1 MERGGGYASV
11 YSPVFFISIIIIGII
26 SISNVKV
33 CVRED
38 GIKDDFLNP
47 PTSLSNDLGTI
58 FFSQNDVFSR
68 S

>member
-1 MERGGGYASV
+1 MPLFTLLSFLSV
-11 YSPVFFISIIIIGII
+11 IIIGII
-26 SISNVKV
+26 SINDVKV

-58 FFSQNDVFSR
+58 FSSQNDVFSR
-68 S
+68 NSS